1 VVESVHATRRAWLQV
16 RVCLF
21 GSVPIYTYL
30 PDGDIDLTFYLDES
44 SPATEIPQWANRLQK
59 HFEKHLPRRAGVQSA
74 QSKPGLQG
82 SSQQHSQFPAS
93 SAAGVNV
100 PCHVQSV
107 TVIPAEVTLVKCNV
121 RAPAPTDRTI
131 VVDISFKQHGG
142 VNAAAFLE
150 EADRFIDAYTAS
162 QQGAFQQRECEV
174 HITALAIC
182 GVSATF

>member
-1 VVESVHATRRAWLQV
+1 MSPAQQQRFRSGRIASRSTSKSICPDVLVCKVRRASLG
-16 RVCLF
+16 CKAHPN
-21 GSVPIYTYL
+21 ST
-30 PDGDIDLTFYLDES
+30 
-44 SPATEIPQWANRLQK
+44 
-59 HFEKHLPRRAGVQSA
+59 
-74 QSKPGLQG
+74 
-82 SSQQHSQFPAS
+82 
-93 SAAGVNV
+93 GVNV